1 MKSSLYLNY
10 STRSLVRG
18 GQRTILALFCIAVG
32 IMAIVGL
39 QLAAES
45 MNAAVTG
52 NVRALNQGDVSL
64 EAPSTSIAQSDLS
77 FFDQLKTQG
86 VISAYS
92 PQLSGYSLAQINGGA
107 SQFFQTR
114 IVDPATFPLVGPPR
128 VVQPAGASMRS
139 LLAQPGGAV
148 LSRSLANTLHV
159 KVGDKFTDRTQT
171 SGSINV
177 TVAGIVANDNF
188 TASGDV
194 LNISAAS
201 VQQATGRP
209 VTYNFVA
216 VTTPTAAGAD
226 RAAAALRQQFPLGT
240 VRTTADVEKDNKQQI
255 DTVRKFLDVV
265 GLLALLIGGVGIV

>member
-52 NVRALNQGDVSL
+52 NVRALNQGDVSV
-64 EAPSTSIAQSDLS
+64 ESPSTAIARSDLS
-77 FFDQLKTQG
+77 FFDQRKSQG

-92 PQLSGYSLAQINGGA
+92 PELTSYSLAQINGGA
-107 SQFFQTR
+107 SQFFHTR
-114 IVDPATFPLVGPPR
+114 IVDPASFPLVGTPR
-128 VVQPAGASMRS
+128 IVQPAGASLQS

-159 KVGDKFTDRTQT
+159 RVGDRFTDRTQT
-171 SGSINV
+171 SGSIEV

-188 TASGDV
+188 TAAGDV
-194 LNISAAS
+194 LDISVAS
-201 VQQATGRP
+201 V
-209 VTYNFVA
+209 
-216 VTTPTAAGAD
+216 
-226 RAAAALRQQFPLGT
+226 
-240 VRTTADVEKDNKQQI
+240 
-255 DTVRKFLDVV
+255 
-265 GLLALLIGGVGIV
+265 